1 MSAFDILYE
10 DGPCLVICKHA
21 GVLTQAPPGIDS
33 LEVQVKEFL
42 RQRGG
47 TAEDVYLGL
56 PHRLDRPASGVMILA
71 TDYPTTRRLGQQFER
86 RKVQKVYWACVE
98 GQIEPEAGTW
108 EDFVYKIPGQ
118 ARAEVVA
125 ADHPGGRKAV
135 LHYRTLAA
143 AGWGTLLE
151 ITLETGRTHQIRVQA
166 ASRGHP
172 LLGDAQY
179 GSTVPFGPQHEDV
192 RLRPIALHARSLTFT
207 HPTSQRDDYRDGADA
222 GVLAAIWTSNSLNF

>member
-1 MSAFDILYE
+1 MLWRLAVFKERGVSAPEPTGHPVGLCFSLVPGPWSLASMPAFDLLYE

-47 TAEDVYLGL
+47 GETPYLGL

-71 TDYPTTRRLGQQFER
+71 TDYNTTRRLGRQFER
-86 RKVQKVYWACVE
+86 RKVQKVYWACIE
-98 GQIEPEAGTW
+98 GQIQPEAGTW

-125 ADHPGGRKAV
+125 ADHPGGRTAV
-135 LHYRTLAA
+135 LHYRTWCPLFNPGHGRLVYDAGDYAGDRTDAPDSRASCFPRTPA
-143 AGWGTLLE
+143 AGRCALRLD
-151 ITLETGRTHQIRVQA
+151 RA
-166 ASRGHP
+166 A
-172 LLGDAQY
+172 
-179 GSTVPFGPQHEDV
+179 GP
-192 RLRPIALHARSLTFT
+192 
-207 HPTSQRDDYRDGADA
+207 
-222 GVLAAIWTSNSLNF
+222 AA

>member
-47 TAEDVYLGL
+47 GEDVYLGL

-71 TDYPTTRRLGQQFER
+71 TDYNTTRRLGRQFER
-86 RKVQKVYWACVE
+86 RKVQKVYWACIE
-98 GQIEPEAGTW
+98 GQIQPEAGTW

-125 ADHPGGRKAV
+125 ADHPGARTAV
-135 LHYRTLAA
+135 LHYRTMAT
-143 AGWGTLLE
+143 AGWGTMLE
-151 ITLETGRTHQIRVQA
+151 LTLETGRTHQIRVQA

-179 GSTVPFGPQHEDV
+179 GSTVPLGSQHEDV

-207 HPTSQRDDYRDGADA
+207 HPTSQQTITVTAPTPEYWPQFG
-222 GVLAAIWTSNSLNF
+222 LLTPNF

>member
-1 MSAFDILYE
+1 MPAFDILDE

-42 RQRGG
+42 RQRSGG
-47 TAEDVYLGL
+47 AAEDVYLGL
-56 PHRLDRPASGVMILA
+56 PHRLDRPASGVMVLA
-71 TDYPTTRRLGQQFER
+71 TDYNTTRRLGRQFEKR
-86 RKVQKVYWACVE
+86 SVQKVYWACCQ
-98 GQIEPEAGTW
+98 GRIEPEAGTW

-125 ADHPGGRKAV
+125 ADHAGGRTAV
-135 LHYRTLAA
+135 LHYRTVATA
-143 AGWGTLLE
+143 DWGTMLE

-179 GSTVPFGPQHEDV
+179 GSTVPLGPQGGDV

-207 HPTSQRDDYRDGADA
+207 HPTNHQ
-222 GVLAAIWTSNSLNF
+222 AITVTAPTPEYWPPMG

>member
-1 MSAFDILYE
+1 M
-10 DGPCLVICKHA
+10 
-21 GVLTQAPPGIDS
+21 
-33 LEVQVKEFL
+33 
-42 RQRGG
+42 
-47 TAEDVYLGL
+47 YLGL

-71 TDYPTTRRLGQQFER
+71 TDYRTTRRLGQQFER

-118 ARAEVVA
+118 AAGG
-125 ADHPGGRKAV
+125 GGRGRPPRGRTAV
-135 LHYRTLAA
+135 LHYRTVAA

-192 RLRPIALHARSLTFT
+192 RLRPIALHARSLTFR
-207 HPTSQRDDYRDGADA
+207 HPMSKQTITVTAPTPEYWPQLD
-222 GVLAAIWTSNSLNF
+222 F

>member
-47 TAEDVYLGL
+47 GEDVYLGL

-71 TDYPTTRRLGQQFER
+71 TDYNTTRRLGRQFER
-86 RKVQKVYWACVE
+86 RKVQKVYWACIE
-98 GQIEPEAGTW
+98 GQIQPEAGTW

-125 ADHPGGRKAV
+125 ADHPGADGRFA
-135 LHYRTLAA
+135 LPYHGHGRLGHDAGTHAGDRTDAPDSRASCFPRPPAAGRCPVRLDCAAGLAA
-143 AGWGTLLE
+143 R
-151 ITLETGRTHQIRVQA
+151 GRA
-166 ASRGHP
+166 AAADRP
-172 LLGDAQY
+172 AR
-179 GSTVPFGPQHEDV
+179 PQPDLYAPDE
-192 RLRPIALHARSLTFT
+192 
-207 HPTSQRDDYRDGADA
+207 PTDDYRDGPDA
-222 GVLAAIWTSNSLNF
+222 GILATIWTSNS

>member
-47 TAEDVYLGL
+47 GEDVYLGL

-71 TDYPTTRRLGQQFER
+71 TDYNTTRRLGRQFER
-86 RKVQKVYWACVE
+86 RKVQKVYWACIE
-98 GQIEPEAGTW
+98 GQIQPEAGTW

-125 ADHPGGRKAV
+125 ADHPGARTAV
-135 LHYRTLAA
+135 LHYRTMAT
-143 AGWGTLLE
+143 AGWGTMLE
-151 ITLETGRTHQIRVQA
+151 IHAGDRTDAPDSRASCFPRTPAAGRC
-166 ASRGHP
+166 P
-172 LLGDAQY
+172 
-179 GSTVPFGPQHEDV
+179 V
-192 RLRPIALHARSLTFT
+192 RLDCAAGLAARGRAAAADRPARPQPDLYAPDE
-207 HPTSQRDDYRDGADA
+207 PTDDYRDGPDA
-222 GVLAAIWTSNSLNF
+222 GILATIWTSNS